1 MSLHASNYNS
11 SEYNNKVSSHR
22 LFQQRCRS
30 RSTQRS
36 TQRTAPSTSRP
47 IYSTLLK
54 LQPHY
59 FSSST
64 SSDSLS
70 SLIKLI
76 NHHHYLH
83 IVKGQLAVPSSRSHR
98 PIPPTSISRPRLNH
112 SHDITSESLSS
123 LIKLINHHQYLHI
136 VKEQLAV
143 PSSRSHRPIPPTSIS
158 RRRLNHSHET
168 TSSRPSR
175 KRIITINIK

>member
-83 IVKGQLAVPSSRSHR
+83 IIKGQLAVPSSRSHR

-112 SHDITSESLSS
+112 SHGHYFRVSSVLDQANQSSSIPSHRQRTAGCSFITIPSTYSADLHLSS
-123 LIKLINHHQYLHI
+123 QTK
-136 VKEQLAV
+136 
-143 PSSRSHRPIPPTSIS
+143 SFSRDYF
-158 RRRLNHSHET
+158 
-168 TSSRPSR
+168 
-175 KRIITINIK
+175 ITPF

>member
-30 RSTQRS
+30 RSTQR
-36 TQRTAPSTSRP
+36 TAPSTSRP
-47 IYSTLLK
+47 TYSTLLK

-112 SHDITSESLSS
+112 SHDITSDSLSS

-136 VKEQLAV
+136 VEEQLAV
-143 PSSRSHRPIPPTSIS
+143 PSSGSHRPIPPTYIS
-158 RRRLNHSHET
+158 RRRLNHSHDI
-168 TSSRPSR
+168 TSSHPSR